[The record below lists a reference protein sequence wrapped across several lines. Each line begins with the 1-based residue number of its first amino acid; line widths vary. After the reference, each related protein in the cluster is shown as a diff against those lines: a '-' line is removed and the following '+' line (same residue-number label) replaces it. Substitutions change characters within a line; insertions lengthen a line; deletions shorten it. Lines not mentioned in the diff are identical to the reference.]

1 MLAKSQ
7 QAVVQDLPWGRLEW
21 ITSEAQGNS
30 TTMTFGRVTI
40 KAGQANPRHRH
51 PNCDEILHL
60 LSGRLEH
67 SLGDDQT
74 FIMEAGDTI
83 SIPTG
88 VFHNA
93 RALGSDDAVMV
104 ICFSAAD
111 RQTESEEGTD
121 GA

>member
-1 MLAKSQ
+1 MIMPSDKGEVLE
-7 QAVVQDLPWGRLEW
+7 LPWGRIVWLV
-21 ITSEAQGNS
+21 SRSLNNS

-67 SLGDDQT
+67 TLGDQRH
-74 FIMEAGDTI
+74 IMEAGDTI

-88 VFHNA
+88 VLHNA
-93 RALGSDDAVMV
+93 RALGDTDAEMT
-104 ICFSAAD
+104 IAFSSAD
-111 RQTESEEGTD
+111 RETESE
-121 GA
+121 